1 MLSPTPSRRTF
12 VAHLAALVGASALL
26 PDVSAGGVVDRA
38 PQAPGDE
45 PEAWLTAI
53 TGKHRQI
60 FHSHEDLSN
69 GLFYATRYKTAY
81 AKEYGV
87 EPGEV
92 NSILAAHGKT
102 GAITYNDAAW
112 KKYGFGEWFDI
123 KESPKSKKFAT
134 HNIFLTSPDD
144 GENPGVMEAM
154 KAGVVVLSCR
164 TALRG
169 AAAALAKRNK
179 FGSAE
184 EIERDLTA
192 SLVTGVILV
201 PAMVIAIER
210 AQKQGCAYQFT
221 G

>member
-1 MLSPTPSRRTF
+1 MSVSTPSRRSF
-12 VAHLAALVGASALL
+12 VTRFAAAVGAATLLPGASFAISPVDRRAMPGDEVEPWLAAL
-26 PDVSAGGVVDRA
+26 
-38 PQAPGDE
+38 
-45 PEAWLTAI
+45 
-53 TGKHRQI
+53 TGKHRQL
-60 FHSHEDLSN
+60 FHSHENLFN
-69 GLFYATRYKTAY
+69 GLFYATRYKTGY

-87 EPGEV
+87 EPADV
-92 NSILAAHGKT
+92 NSVLAAHGKT

-112 KKYGFGEWFDI
+112 EKYGFGEWFDI
-123 KESPKSKKFAT
+123 KENPKSAKFAT
-134 HNIFLTSPDD
+134 HNVFLNSPDD
-144 GENPGVMEAM
+144 DDPGVMEAM
-154 KAGVVVLSCR
+154 KAGVVILSCR

-169 AAAALAKRNK
+169 AAAALAKKNK

-192 SLVTGVILV
+192 SLVPGVILV